1 MVFIMRFIMIKTDLI
16 ELQKVFHQCNEFI
29 RSIWVHTEGEDMG
42 RYDILKREV
51 KELSDKTNAM
61 ILILDAYEQN
71 KKGEL

>member
-1 MVFIMRFIMIKTDLI
+1 
-16 ELQKVFHQCNEFI
+16 
-29 RSIWVHTEGEDMG
+29 MG
-42 RYDILKREV
+42 DYDILKREV